1 MYYNLRLDW
10 DPKVIG
16 VKNGIYQVELDEK
29 AYDNKTYNVLK
40 SLFISGE
47 FTAKQEYPEV
57 NFKFC
62 FKKLKSAK
70 KTDFMSFT
78 PNFNHGLF
86 LVNEKVISV
95 FKQFKTQQHKY
106 FETVIYD
113 APAENLDDSYSLFY
127 SVLQDWNVI
136 DFDKTVFTS
145 GGFGKNPIIEHS
157 FTNENEMRR
166 FNGIAKVKILALS
179 KRFDSSLDFFLT
191 RLGGLFVSEEL
202 KLELERNNVSGIK
215 FTDEVK
221 VLTNLE
227 Q

>member
-29 AYDNKTYNVLK
+29 AYDKGTYVDLK
-40 SLFISGE
+40 SLFIGGE
-47 FTAKQEYPEV
+47 FTAKQEYPDV

-70 KTDFMSFT
+70 KTDFISFT
-78 PNFNHGLF
+78 PTFNHGLF
-86 LVNEKVISV
+86 LVSEKVISV
-95 FKQFKTQQHKY
+95 FKQFNVQPHKY

-113 APAENLDDSYSLFY
+113 SPTENLDSSYSLFY

-136 DFDKTVFTS
+136 DFNKTVFTS
-145 GGFGKNPIIEHS
+145 GGYGNNPIIEHS
-157 FTNENEMRR
+157 FTDENEMKK
-166 FNGIAKVKILALS
+166 FYGITKAKILALS
-179 KRFDSSLDFFLT
+179 ERFDSSLDFFLT

-202 KLELERNNVSGIK
+202 KLELERNKLTGIK
-215 FTDEVK
+215 FTDDVK
-221 VLTNLE
+221 VLTNTEL
-227 Q
+227 